1 MAVAISHN
9 EKDEWIKF
17 FREDSFNCFPL
28 PRGKKEADHRYVANM
43 KTPLN
48 QEILPEENYGV
59 LPIENNGNAIIDIDN
74 KERYRNFAELM
85 IKEKYVV
92 TETGIGWH
100 IFVKG
105 LIGEIKKEKLFDY
118 NFQPNK
124 EIVEI
129 QSPKQ
134 YCVGIGS
141 TIYHD
146 KLKKTITYK
155 SRGGKRIW
163 DLKGKNFGV
172 FVDELCEKLSVERP
186 RKNNPSG
193 YKYLRDQFIKGKIPT
208 ENQSNDY
215 FHEASRVCLTK
226 NLSED
231 EAIEKI
237 RIVYE
242 EWKKSKFFSGRPFS
256 NIIAKIKEVY
266 NDPDKFI
273 IRVGRKA
280 GTSEKID
287 RTGLATSLNETRKIY
302 SDVETHE
309 IFENK
314 NGFLEKINH
323 SLKREL
329 VSVNPEIEKADYE
342 SVLFKLEGLANDL
355 PPTNKDL
362 IVFKNG
368 IYSKKA
374 HTTIETE
381 DLADMGFNDFNYLP
395 KKKEYEPKEYLK
407 VLFSNVPKYQH
418 PRIKA
423 GLKAIFNNRMDSRI
437 SVIHGLSGVGKSTPL
452 TILAKVLRNEY
463 AFVVELNLFLEDR
476 ATRAKI
482 KGKRLLVFQDL
493 PKEWKDFT
501 TLKTLTGELLKTE
514 RGFQQDS
521 STFDNKLKIWASGNY
536 LADIP
541 EIEKD
546 AMYTRRLSLINN
558 TRIEP
563 YKEDSAFADKI
574 TEEEGEKII
583 SWIVNLTDEE
593 CEYEDKAIVQTEWE
607 GIASPE
613 IKYLNHNYQTSGI
626 ESSEPIMKIIK
637 ECHKSTSHNVSLK
650 QMLKSMRSLGYVIK
664 NNTITNIE
672 PILHDTTNQKLAV

>member
-1 MAVAISHN
+1 MAVEISN
-9 EKDEWIKF
+9 NKKDEWIKF
-17 FREDSFNCFPL
+17 FRENNFNCFPI
-28 PRGKKEADHRYVANM
+28 PKNRKEADHRYVANM

-48 QEILPEENYGV
+48 QEILPEENFGV

-74 KERYRNFAELM
+74 KERYRNFPELM

-92 TETGIGWH
+92 TETGNGWH
-100 IFVKG
+100 IYVKG
-105 LIGEIKKEKLFDY
+105 LTGEISKVKLFDY
-118 NFQPNK
+118 DFQPNK

-134 YCVGIGS
+134 YCLGIGS
-141 TIYHD
+141 IIFHD
-146 KLKKTITYK
+146 KLKKLVTYE

-163 DLKGKNFGV
+163 DAKGKNFEV
-172 FVDELCEKLSVERP
+172 FVDELCKQLGVERI
-186 RKNNPSG
+186 RKNNAGS
-193 YKYLRDQFIKGKIPT
+193 YKYLRDQFIKGKVPT

-215 FHEASRVCLTK
+215 FHEASRVCLTN

-237 RIVYE
+237 KIIYDN
-242 EWKKSKFFSGRPFS
+242 WKESKFFSGRSFS
-256 NIIAKIKEVY
+256 NIIVKIKEVY
-266 NDPDKFI
+266 NDPDKF
-273 IRVGRKA
+273 RVRLGRKE
-280 GTSEKID
+280 GSGEKID
-287 RTGLATSLNETRKIY
+287 RTGKALMLIETRKIF
-302 SDVETHE
+302 SDAKTHE

-314 NGFLEKINH
+314 NGFLEKLNDC
-323 SLKREL
+323 LKKEL
-329 VSVNPEIEKADYE
+329 LVDTPEMESPDYD
-342 SVLFKLEGLANDL
+342 SILFKLEGLAKDL
-355 PPTNKDL
+355 PSTNKDL
-362 IVFKNG
+362 IVFKDVV
-368 IYSKKA
+368 YSKKA
-374 HTTIETE
+374 HTTIETD

-395 KKKEYEPKEYLK
+395 KEKINEPKEYLK

-437 SVIHGLSGVGKSTPL
+437 SIIHGLSGVGKSTPL
-452 TILAKVLRNEY
+452 TILAKVLGIEY
-463 AFVVELNLFLEDR
+463 AFVVELNLFLDDR

-501 TLKTLTGELLKTE
+501 SLKTLTGELLKTE

-536 LADIP
+536 LAEIP

-558 TRIEP
+558 TRTEP

-574 TEEEGEKII
+574 TDEEGEKIV
-583 SWIVNLTDEE
+583 SWIINLSDEE
-593 CEYEDKAIVQTEWE
+593 CEYENRETIQKEWE

-613 IKYLNHNYQTSGI
+613 IKYLNHNYQTSTD
-626 ESSEPIMKIIK
+626 ESKISIMEIVK
-637 ECHKSTSHNVSLK
+637 ECHKSTSHNISLK

-672 PILHDTTNQKLAV
+672 PILLDKKNQKLAV

>member
-1 MAVAISHN
+1 MAVEIFN
-9 EKDEWIKF
+9 NKKNEWIKF
-17 FREDSFNCFPL
+17 FREHGFNCFPL
-28 PRGKKEADHRYVANM
+28 PRLKKEGDYRYVADR

-48 QEILPEENYGV
+48 QKISPEENYGII
-59 LPIENNGNAIIDIDN
+59 PILENGNAIIDVDN
-74 KERYRNFAELM
+74 KERYRNFIELM

-92 TETGIGWH
+92 SETGRGWH
-100 IFVKG
+100 IPVIN
-105 LIGEIKKEKLFDY
+105 LTGEIEKVFLFDY
-118 NFQPNK
+118 NFQPNNSII
-124 EIVEI
+124 EVL
-129 QSPKQ
+129 SSKQ

-141 TIYHD
+141 TIFHD
-146 KLKKTITYK
+146 KLKKTITYE

-163 DLKGKNFGV
+163 DAKGKNIEI

-193 YKYLRDQFIKGKIPT
+193 YKHLRDQFIKGKIPNK
-208 ENQSNDY
+208 NQSNDY

-237 RIVYE
+237 KIIYD
-242 EWKKSKFFSGRPFS
+242 EWKKSKFFSGRSFS
-256 NIIAKIKEVY
+256 NIMVKVKEVY
-266 NDPDKFI
+266 DDPDKFI

-314 NGFLEKINH
+314 NGFLEKLNH
-323 SLKREL
+323 TLKREL
-329 VSVNPEIEKADYE
+329 VSDNPEIEKADYE
-342 SVLFKLEGLANDL
+342 AVLFKLEGLAMRL

-368 IYSKKA
+368 VYSKKA

-381 DLADMGFNDFNYLP
+381 DLADMGFNDFNYLT
-395 KKKEYEPKEYLK
+395 KTKINEPKEYLK

-452 TILAKVLRNEY
+452 TILAKVLENEY

-501 TLKTLTGELLKTE
+501 SLKTLTGELLKTE

-558 TRIEP
+558 TRIKP

-593 CEYEDKAIVQTEWE
+593 CEYEDKATIQTEWE

-613 IKYLNHNYQTSGI
+613 IKYLNHNYQTSGD
-626 ESSEPIMKIIK
+626 ESNKPIMEIIK

-672 PILHDTTNQKLAV
+672 PILQDNTNQKLAV